1 MLREVVSVQNMFISS
16 TLPTFLFDFC
26 PFDIFHHTY
35 IYLCIVFMYTFIMY
49 TVALKMN
56 HAFETDVAVVVVEK
70 SMEVLKVLGSIKF
83 R

>member
-1 MLREVVSVQNMFISS
+1 
-16 TLPTFLFDFC
+16 
-26 PFDIFHHTY
+26 
-35 IYLCIVFMYTFIMY
+35 MYTFIIY

-56 HAFETDVAVVVVEK
+56 HAFETDVAAVVVEK